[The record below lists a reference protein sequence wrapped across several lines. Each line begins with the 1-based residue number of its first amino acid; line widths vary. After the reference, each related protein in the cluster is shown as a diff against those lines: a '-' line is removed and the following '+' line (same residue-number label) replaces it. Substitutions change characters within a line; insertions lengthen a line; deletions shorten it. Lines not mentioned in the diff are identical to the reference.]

1 MKKPFYIGLVDAF
14 PPPFFNELNIIN
26 DFKMEL
32 VQQHLAES
40 IYLYES
46 SYKS

>member
-1 MKKPFYIGLVDAF
+1 MPSTS
-14 PPPFFNELNIIN
+14 FFFSELNIIN

-32 VQQHLAES
+32 VQQHSAES

-46 SYKS
+46 IYKP